1 MSTLKVITGL
11 LCWLIAFFVGAF
23 AWLSFLWG
31 ELWFKFI
38 PTFFT
43 VGLIYIGL
51 ILILKRGSTLSN
63 HSKGLMLAFFVFLIL
78 LPLALDLHIRQQR
91 QVLQKRAQE
100 FLARPIPKL
109 LIPNSEGYVGDYYVD
124 TNSGPA
130 NGVLGYSLV
139 LIERYAT
146 NGRMRW
152 SARIQGEFAC
162 TGEGINPNIRSDAID
177 TNEEVRLYLA
187 ERNAI
192 LSKEW
197 RMGYW
202 QWVEDTI
209 EMKQRIPEFDE
220 EDVRSTPV
228 TNSVPR

>member
-1 MSTLKVITGL
+1 MSTIKVITGL

-23 AWLSFLWG
+23 AWVSSLDG

-63 HSKGLMLAFFVFLIL
+63 HVKGLMLAFFVSLIL
-78 LPLALDLHIRQQR
+78 LPLVLVFCIRQQR
-91 QVLQKRAQE
+91 QALQRRAQE
-100 FLARPIPKL
+100 FLARPTPKL
-109 LIPNSEGYVGDYYVD
+109 LIPNSEGYIGDYYVD
-124 TNSGPA
+124 TNSGPT
-130 NGVLGYSLV
+130 NSVFGYSLI
-139 LIERYAT
+139 LIGRYAT
-146 NGRMRW
+146 NGRIRW

-162 TGEGINPNIRSDAID
+162 TGEGVNPNFRSDAVD

-220 EDVRSTPV
+220 EDARSTPV
-228 TNSVPR
+228 TNSVPQ